1 MTQSATEAQ
10 PKAKKNKLSSGF
22 FRFVLTRFL
31 LIIPTVFILVTIV
44 FFVMR
49 ATGDPIS
56 AALGGRLTPEELQ
69 KRIHAAGYDRPL
81 IVQYIDY
88 LGGLLH
94 GDLGTTLTY
103 NQKVSTILTH
113 YGAATFE
120 LAFLALIV
128 ALIVGIGLGRIAA
141 RKRDHAADAGIR
153 TFAILCYAT
162 PVFFLG
168 LILKLIFAIWL
179 NALPASGR
187 SSLATEM
194 QFSRLVS
201 PTGFY
206 IIDAIQLGDM
216 SVLLDVLRH
225 AVLPALALG
234 LLTAG
239 VFIRLVRTNVIA
251 TYNSGYVEAARSRG
265 VSEKRLLNK
274 HAWKPALIP
283 IITVMGMQIALML
296 AGAVLTET
304 TFEWKGLGF
313 MLSQYLKARDFVAVQ
328 GIVIL
333 IAIIVA
339 VLLSIF
345 AGVLLGLISGYFGG
359 WVDRVLVVIADA
371 IYSFPSLLLAILMAI
386 MISHGQS
393 GLWSGIFASGISITV
408 VYIPQY
414 FRTIRAEVIRI
425 KESAYIESARVVGAS
440 TWRIMTKHLFKNST
454 RTLPVIL
461 TLNSSEAILTL
472 AGLGFLGF
480 GIEPTAAAE
489 WGYDLNRAV
498 SDVTAGIWWTAVFPG
513 LAIVLIVLGIT
524 LVGESLND
532 LADPRLRARKSAGE
546 VVGSIEDTSVDP
558 SQEPGKR
565 NEVVAELEAAKNPMG
580 ASDKPVT
587 VTDRDP
593 SFVASEW
600 ASEEGE

>member
-1 MTQSATEAQ
+1 MSESATASAPAKTQ
-10 PKAKKNKLSSGF
+10 PKAKKNRLSSGF

-56 AALGGRLTPEELQ
+56 AAMGGRLTPEELQ
-69 KRIHAAGYDRPL
+69 RRIHAAGYDRPL
-81 IVQYIDY
+81 VVQYLDY
-88 LGGLLH
+88 LGGLLR
-94 GDLGTTLTY
+94 GDLGTTLTD
-103 NQKVSTILTH
+103 NQPVTTILTR

-120 LAFLALIV
+120 LAFLSLIV
-128 ALIVGIGLGRIAA
+128 ALIVGIGLGRLAA
-141 RKRDHAADAGIR
+141 RRRDHAADAGIR
-153 TFAILCYAT
+153 VFAILCYAT

-168 LILKLIFAIWL
+168 LMLKLVFAVWL
-179 NALPASGR
+179 NVLPPSGR
-187 SSLATEM
+187 SSFASDM
-194 QFSRLVS
+194 QFQRLVS

-206 IIDAIQLGDM
+206 IIDAFQLGDM
-216 SVLLDVLRH
+216 SVLVDVLRH

-239 VFIRLVRTNVIA
+239 VFIRLVRTNVIS
-251 TYNSGYVEAARSRG
+251 TYTSGYVEAARSRG
-265 VSEKRLLNK
+265 VSEGRLLSK
-274 HAWKPALIP
+274 HAWRPAMIP

-313 MLSQYLKARDFVAVQ
+313 MLSQYLKQRDFVAVQ

-386 MISHGQS
+386 MISGGQS
-393 GLWSGIFASGISITV
+393 GLWSGILASGISITV

-414 FRTIRAEVIRI
+414 FRTIRAEVVRI
-425 KESAYIESARVVGAS
+425 KGSAYVESAKVVGAS
-440 TWRIMTKHLFKNST
+440 TWRIMTKHLLKNST

-480 GIEPTAAAE
+480 GIEPTSAAE
-489 WGYDLNRAV
+489 WGYDLNRSVA
-498 SDVTAGIWWTAVFPG
+498 DVTAGIWWTAVFPG
-513 LAIVLIVLGIT
+513 IAIVLIVLGIT

-546 VVGSIEDTSVDP
+546 VIGSIEDTTVDP
-558 SQEPGKR
+558 SEKPSAD
-565 NEVVAELEAAKNPMG
+565 NEVIAELKSEGKPQVSVENPAIAQVMEKEI
-580 ASDKPVT
+580 DH
-587 VTDRDP
+587 
-593 SFVASEW
+593 E
-600 ASEEGE
+600 